1 MGEKEKW
8 REEGKDGRGERE
20 GAFLKKL
27 RVAQGYYALSI
38 GIFKKPQKY
47 IFLERNWAQIHCNH
61 SIFHAKMSG
70 AFLPLEEL
78 FNSLKPVLSN
88 SPEWWMMESYMLG
101 FRLIC
106 NWKECYS
113 SWPNVF
119 QINTTLIDVIH
130 HKTEGFLNWEYM
142 IETEHMVRYRK
153 SSSSRMCEW
162 NSIFKAISKIL
173 YFGDVSNRL
182 T

>member
-1 MGEKEKW
+1 MRGRGTEGGG
-8 REEGKDGRGERE
+8 REREMKGRRKGWKGGERE

-88 SPEWWMMESYMLG
+88 SPE
-101 FRLIC
+101 
-106 NWKECYS
+106 
-113 SWPNVF
+113 
-119 QINTTLIDVIH
+119 
-130 HKTEGFLNWEYM
+130 
-142 IETEHMVRYRK
+142 
-153 SSSSRMCEW
+153 
-162 NSIFKAISKIL
+162 
-173 YFGDVSNRL
+173 
-182 T
+182 